1 MRRRLQEMTHAA
13 AAAAAAAKPDGGR
26 VCGAGLENKTMR
38 CKRQRSHASKRQ
50 LRDSFIPRLD
60 DGAWNTHQRQR
71 AHSAPGTG
79 PPMPMRNVRGLLR
92 ARESSKTLP
101 SLKR

>member
-1 MRRRLQEMTHAA
+1 MRRRLQETTHAA

-26 VCGAGLENKTMR
+26 VCGADSENK
-38 CKRQRSHASKRQ
+38 KNALQRQKARASKRQ
-50 LRDSFIPRLD
+50 LRDSLIPRLD
-60 DGAWNTHQRQR
+60 DGAWNIHQRQR
-71 AHSAPGTG
+71 ALSAPCTG

-101 SLKR
+101 SLTR